1 MLHIVKL
8 KLCIR
13 LVVRTLVSN
22 ILWLCTLTAFENS
35 EYFAEWENIR
45 ARVVRPDVQCID
57 GVIHVIDHVLVQRRE
72 ISVSGSGRF
81 AFDALLLLSITL
93 TAIFLNALQH

>member
-1 MLHIVKL
+1 MELIFL
-8 KLCIR
+8 FFRIE
-13 LVVRTLVSN
+13 SN
-22 ILWLCTLTAFENS
+22 IFMVVYIKYVCEYS

-81 AFDALLLLSITL
+81 AVDALLLLSVTL
-93 TAIFLNALQH
+93 TAIFLNARALQH

>member
-1 MLHIVKL
+1 MVFHF
-8 KLCIR
+8 
-13 LVVRTLVSN
+13 T
-22 ILWLCTLTAFENS
+22 

-72 ISVSGSGRF
+72 ISVSGSSRIIL
-81 AFDALLLLSITL
+81 DAVLLAAVTL
-93 TAIFLNALQH
+93 MAILWNDRL

>member
-1 MLHIVKL
+1 M
-8 KLCIR
+8 
-13 LVVRTLVSN
+13 VSH
-22 ILWLCTLTAFENS
+22 LT

-72 ISVSGSGRF
+72 ISVSGSSRIIL
-81 AFDALLLLSITL
+81 DAVLLAAVTLMAILWNDRLWIGHVSNPLPFSPVLILSLI
-93 TAIFLNALQH
+93 